1 MKPPNKSIKL
11 LLLLITIYQ
20 SAPKPNIR
28 KITKNVKI
36 SKDLLPGWIDG
47 EGKTSEERSGLNGIP
62 CPSVRMYAVK
72 IIR

>member
-72 IIR
+72 IRR